1 MQLGDVRSGK
11 MADNLTGFARAL
23 RRAGVP
29 VDSARMALATTS
41 LLEVGIAR
49 KDDVRHALEA
59 VFVSRAQDREVFGQL
74 FDAYFRNPEIA
85 QKLLSQ
91 MLPKAE
97 GAMPPPK
104 RRARVQEALTAVH
117 KAADTEKKKDIEL
130 DLDAAMT
137 ASDSERLRHADFQS
151 LSASEFQLVER
162 LAKQVPLDLPTIL
175 GRRVGSHPRGQR
187 LDWSRA
193 LRDTQR
199 FGGELL
205 YLPRLRRKP
214 QPLPL
219 LVLVD
224 VSGSMERY
232 ARLMLAFL
240 HQATRSSPR
249 AVFAFGTHLTDL
261 RPAFKLR
268 DSDEMLE
275 LVNATVDDFA
285 GGTRL
290 GDALGELQRDHKRL
304 LVGRRT
310 VVMLIS
316 DGLDTG
322 VPETLNKNLQWLKLH
337 SRRLIWLN
345 PLLRFDA
352 YAPLARGAVELHRHA
367 DAMLAIHNLSRL
379 EDLAQGISQLL
390 KNRI

>member
-104 RRARVQEALTAVH
+104 RRARVQEALTAVN

-175 GRRVGSHPRGQR
+175 GRRVGCHPRGQR

-205 YLPRLRRKP
+205 NLPRLRRKP

-224 VSGSMERY
+224 VSGSM
-232 ARLMLAFL
+232 

-304 LVGRRT
+304 LIGRRT

-322 VPETLNKNLQWLKLH
+322 APETLNKNLQWLKLH

-390 KNRI
+390 KNRM

>member
-224 VSGSMERY
+224 
-232 ARLMLAFL
+232 A
-240 HQATRSSPR
+240 
-249 AVFAFGTHLTDL
+249 
-261 RPAFKLR
+261 
-268 DSDEMLE
+268 
-275 LVNATVDDFA
+275 
-285 GGTRL
+285 
-290 GDALGELQRDHKRL
+290 
-304 LVGRRT
+304 
-310 VVMLIS
+310 
-316 DGLDTG
+316 
-322 VPETLNKNLQWLKLH
+322 
-337 SRRLIWLN
+337 
-345 PLLRFDA
+345 
-352 YAPLARGAVELHRHA
+352 
-367 DAMLAIHNLSRL
+367 
-379 EDLAQGISQLL
+379 
-390 KNRI
+390 

>member
-23 RRAGVP
+23 RRAGIP
-29 VDSARMALATTS
+29 VDSARMALATQA

-49 KDDVRHALEA
+49 KDDVKHTFET
-59 VFVSRAQDREVFGQL
+59 VFVSRAQDREVFAQL
-74 FDAYFRNPEIA
+74 FEAFFRNPEIA

-97 GAMPPPK
+97 GASPPPK

-117 KAADTEKKKDIEL
+117 ATADSGNKKDIEL

-151 LSASEFQLVER
+151 LSASEYQLVER
-162 LAKQVPLDLPTIL
+162 LAKQVPLALPSIL
-175 GRRVGSHPRGQR
+175 GRRQISHYRGSR

-199 FGGELL
+199 LGGELL
-205 YLPRLRRKP
+205 TLPHLRRKP

-219 LVLVD
+219 LVLID

-240 HQATRSSPR
+240 HQATRTSPR
-249 AVFAFGTHLTDL
+249 SVFAFGTHLTDL

-268 DSDEMLE
+268 DGDEMLE
-275 LVNATVDDFA
+275 RVNATVNDFA

-290 GDALGELQRDHKRL
+290 GDALVELQRDHKRL
-304 LVGRRT
+304 LVGKRT
-310 VVMLIS
+310 VVLLIS

-322 VPETLNKNLQWLKLH
+322 APEMLDKQLQWLKLH

-352 YAPLARGAVELHRHA
+352 YAPIARGAAQLHRHA

-379 EDLAQGISQLL
+379 EDLADAISQLL
-390 KNRI
+390 KNKM